1 MVRLCTKSPAGGCAK
16 VAGTS
21 ARERILRAA
30 AHLYAL
36 HGFQGASVREIA
48 EAAGVTK
55 PLVLY
60 HFESKEKLFAT
71 LLREAVGGCICEAE
85 QIAARPESAA
95 ERLRELVRFQ
105 AAQARL
111 APEVMVF
118 AYEVLAMPGL
128 PPLGYDYRAQGRRLF
143 QVFVGLIEEGQRRG
157 EFRPIDAAVIAAIPI
172 SAIGLYAAAVLSG
185 DVEGVPHDLG
195 DSLCEVLMQG
205 VEARHS

>member
-1 MVRLCTKSPAGGCAK
+1 M
-16 VAGTS
+16 
-21 ARERILRAA
+21 RA
-30 AHLYAL
+30 
-36 HGFQGASVREIA
+36 IA

-85 QIAARPESAA
+85 KIAARPASAA
-95 ERLRELVRFQ
+95 QRLRELVHFQ

-128 PPLGYDYRAQGRRLF
+128 PPLGYDYRAQGRQLF
-143 QVFVGLIEEGQRRG
+143 EVFVRLVEEGQRRG
-157 EFRPIDAAVIAAIPI
+157 EFRPVDPSFIAAIPI
-172 SAIGLYAAAVLSG
+172 SVIGLYAAAVLSG
-185 DVEGVPHDLG
+185 DVERIPDDLG
-195 DSLCEVLMQG
+195 DLLCEMLMQG